1 MEAIYHGEKAT
12 IDGLQRNADRVFGTQ
27 YIDYDSMKREEAEK
41 VEIYDVASMVEI
53 GLIFDMQLKLL
64 HKRYLTNTVFHPT
77 RTPASIS
84 SSYTPQV
91 YEPEKRPLM
100 EYVDFRTW
108 NYVEEDVDE
117 EVSDFI
123 V

>member
-53 GLIFDMQLKLL
+53 GLIFD
-64 HKRYLTNTVFHPT
+64 
-77 RTPASIS
+77 I
-84 SSYTPQV
+84 
-91 YEPEKRPLM
+91 
-100 EYVDFRTW
+100 
-108 NYVEEDVDE
+108 
-117 EVSDFI
+117 
-123 V
+123 